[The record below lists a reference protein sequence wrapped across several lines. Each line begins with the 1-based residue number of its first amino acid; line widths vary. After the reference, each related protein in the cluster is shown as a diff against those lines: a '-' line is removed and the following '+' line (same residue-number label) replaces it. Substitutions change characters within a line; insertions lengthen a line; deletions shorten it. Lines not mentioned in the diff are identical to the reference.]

1 MIKRFLLTCSIL
13 ATAGVISTGAS
24 AETLDDALAKAY
36 QSNPTLEAGRAQ
48 LRSTDEEISQAL
60 SNWRPTVQL
69 NGSAGVR
76 KLDVDTDQ
84 AATTRDTTLNPYEV
98 GVNVSQPLY
107 RGGRTEAETKRA
119 EARIQAQ
126 RAALRSTEQTVFL
139 NVATAYFNVLR
150 DTAVVELNQNNIRVL
165 ERQLEATRD
174 RFSVGEV
181 TRTDV
186 SQAEARLAGAKAN
199 LIAAQGTLANTRAVY
214 ERLVGNAP
222 TDLKIPDPLG
232 GLPTSVKQVIETA
245 SVQHP
250 DVLQAQYSE
259 EAAHD
264 NIRLSEGALY
274 PVVNLTAG
282 LSRSREASSEN
293 TTTDNAEVMAEVTVP
308 IYQKGAEYSSIRAAK
323 QTAGQARLVVDQT
336 RREVIE
342 SATSAWE
349 NLVTARASI
358 ESQQAEVSAAEVA
371 LDGVQREASV
381 GSRTVLDVL
390 DQEQELLQ
398 ARVSLVQSR
407 RDAAVAEFQV
417 KAAIGAL
424 NAQVLGLPVEIYD
437 VEQNYNKVKDQLWG
451 TD

>member
-48 LRSTDEEISQAL
+48 LRATDEEISQAL

-69 NGSAGVR
+69 NGSAGIR

-84 AATTRDTTLNPYEV
+84 AATTRDSTLNPYEV
-98 GVNVSQPLY
+98 GLNVSQPLY
-107 RGGRTEAETKRA
+107 RGGRTEAETERA
-119 EARIQAQ
+119 DARIKSQ
-126 RAALRSTEQTVFL
+126 RAGLRSTEQTVFL

-186 SQAEARLAGAKAN
+186 SQGEARLAGAKAD

-245 SVQHP
+245 SAQHP
-250 DVLQAQYSE
+250 DVLQAQFSE
-259 EAAHD
+259 DAAHD
-264 NIRLSEGALY
+264 DIRLSEGALY
-274 PVVNLTAG
+274 PVVSLSAG
-282 LSRSREASSEN
+282 VSRSSEASSED
-293 TTTDNAEVMAEVTVP
+293 TTTDTAEVLAEVTVP
-308 IYQKGAEYSSIRAAK
+308 IYQQGAEYSSIRAAK
-323 QTAGQARLVVDQT
+323 QTASQARLVVDQT

-451 TD
+451 SD

>member
-13 ATAGVISTGAS
+13 ATAGVVSAAAS

-48 LRSTDEEISQAL
+48 LRSTDEEISKAL

-69 NGSAGVR
+69 SGSAGIR
-76 KLDVDTDQ
+76 RLDVDTDN
-84 AATTRDTTLNPYEV
+84 ASTTNDSTLNPYQV
-98 GVNVSQPLY
+98 GLNVSQPLY
-107 RGGRTEAETKRA
+107 RGGRTEAETERA
-119 EARIQAQ
+119 DARIKAQ
-126 RAALRSTEQTVFL
+126 RAALRSSEQTVFL
-139 NVATAYFNVLR
+139 DVATAYFNVLR

-186 SQAEARLAGAKAN
+186 AQAEARLAGAKAN

-232 GLPTSVKQVIETA
+232 GLPTGVKQVVETA
-245 SVQHP
+245 SAQHP

-259 EAAHD
+259 DAAHD
-264 NIRLSEGALY
+264 DIRLSEGALY
-274 PVVNLTAG
+274 PVVSLSAG
-282 LSRSREASSEN
+282 VSRSSESSSED
-293 TTTDNAEVMAEVTVP
+293 TTTDNAEILAEVTVP
-308 IYQKGAEYSSIRAAK
+308 IYQQGAEYSTIRAAK

-336 RREVIE
+336 RRQVIE

-358 ESQQAEVSAAEVA
+358 ESQQSEVSAAEVA

-407 RDAAVAEFQV
+407 RDAAVAEFEV

-451 TD
+451 SD

>member
-76 KLDVDTDQ
+76 KLDVDTGQ
-84 AATTRDTTLNPYEV
+84 AATTSDTTLNPYQV
-98 GVNVSQPLY
+98 GLNVSQPLY

-282 LSRSREASSEN
+282 LSRSRESSSEN

>member
-36 QSNPTLEAGRAQ
+36 QDNPTLEAGRAQ
-48 LRSTDEEISQAL
+48 LRATDEEISQAL

-76 KLDVDTDQ
+76 RLDVDTGQ
-84 AATTRDTTLNPYEV
+84 AATTRDTTLNPYQV
-98 GVNVSQPLY
+98 GLNVTQPIY

-119 EARIQAQ
+119 EARIEAQ
-126 RAALRSTEQTVFL
+126 RAALRSTEQSVFL
-139 NVATAYFNVLR
+139 NVSTAYFNVLR

-186 SQAEARLAGAKAN
+186 SQAEARLARAKAD

-232 GLPTSVKQVIETA
+232 GLPTSVKQVIDTA
-245 SVQHP
+245 SSQHP
-250 DVLQAQYSE
+250 DILQAQYSE

-282 LSRSREASSEN
+282 LSRSRETSSED

-323 QTAGQARLVVDQT
+323 QTASQARIVVDQT

-398 ARVSLVQSR
+398 ARVALVQSR